1 MEATGTVQ
9 TRALGL
15 SSPVRP
21 WRPAPF
27 GHGRSP
33 YDFAKAG
40 ERALGQRRKELS
52 GVLFDDP
59 LMATILHG
67 SATILA
73 AAGTATFDSIWL
85 KVIAW
90 GVLVGAGAQ
99 TMVSV
104 SRVLGSDI

>member
-1 MEATGTVQ
+1 MVQ
-9 TRALGL
+9 TRSLGL

-27 GHGRSP
+27 GRGRSP

-59 LMATILHG
+59 LMATILNG

-73 AAGTATFDSIWL
+73 AAGTAAFGSVWL

-99 TMVSV
+99 TLVSV
-104 SRVLGSDI
+104 SRVMGSDI